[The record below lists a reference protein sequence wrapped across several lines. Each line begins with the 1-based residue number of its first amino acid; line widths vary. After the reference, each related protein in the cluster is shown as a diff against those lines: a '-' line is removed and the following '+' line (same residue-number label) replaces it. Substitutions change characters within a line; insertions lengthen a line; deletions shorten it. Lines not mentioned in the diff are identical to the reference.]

1 MDKIFI
7 CSPYKGDVKKN
18 IENVKRYCI
27 FNAWDGIPIAPHL
40 YFTQFLND
48 ESSSDRWRGTRWN
61 LALLAEC
68 KEVKVYA
75 DEVTEGMI
83 EEIKEARKL
92 NIPITFYNADM
103 EEIKYDSLI
112 INKRIGIGYR
122 QIIEDT
128 FNPGGGNRICP
139 YAGAC
144 GGECSDDRKE
154 SAESSRSAAGA
165 KDTDGQSS
173 TRKKSF
179 LEWLGGF

>member
-1 MDKIFI
+1 M
-7 CSPYKGDVKKN
+7 
-18 IENVKRYCI
+18 
-27 FNAWDGIPIAPHL
+27 
-40 YFTQFLND
+40 
-48 ESSSDRWRGTRWN
+48 
-61 LALLAEC
+61 AEC

-128 FNPGGGNRICP
+128 FHPGSGNRICP

-144 GGECSDDRKE
+144 GRECSDDRKE
-154 SAESSRSAAGA
+154 SIENSKSLEGA
-165 KDTDGQSS
+165 KDTDRQSS

-179 LEWLGGF
+179 LKWLGGF